1 MRAENGQAYYYVTD
15 LFLLEVKIEEN
26 SPRDSVRYMIGNYFL
41 TKERAELFIKNIRSK
56 ALYYD
61 GKEINKHIKG
71 VCYHLKS
78 IAKIIKSWFI

>member
-1 MRAENGQAYYYVTD
+1 
-15 LFLLEVKIEEN
+15 
-26 SPRDSVRYMIGNYFL
+26 MIGNYFL
-41 TKERAELFIKNIRSK
+41 TKERAELFLKNIRSN

-78 IAKIIKSWFI
+78 IAKIVKSWFI